1 MAARSCHECFSLWL
15 FLFPFRCWVSMMQA
29 CKSLV
34 WPKPA
39 KYHISCLEACKFL
52 LVTVLS
58 IQSQLSVTGSFQA
71 AADAHTRSS
80 IPRASK
86 IKPDRDRQHFMR
98 HYLTDVLVSLC
109 PPLSLSHSKTFMQ
122 NYSQVDTFSSWMLNF
137 QLLLFKVKRKHFPAI
152 HPLSLCHALKPD
164 KVVILEINKQKAHM
178 ETSGWS
184 SQCDSWRR
192 SCLTLRLVHI

>member
-1 MAARSCHECFSLWL
+1 MQITRLT
-15 FLFPFRCWVSMMQA
+15 QA
-29 CKSLV
+29 CK
-34 WPKPA
+34 
-39 KYHISCLEACKFL
+39 ISHQLPWGMQIFTGHCPFNSVSAVCYRLFSSSCGR
-52 LVTVLS
+52 THS
-58 IQSQLSVTGSFQA
+58 IQHPPCLQNKA
-71 AADAHTRSS
+71 
-80 IPRASK
+80 
-86 IKPDRDRQHFMR
+86 RQGQTTFYEALPHRCLGF
-98 HYLTDVLVSLC
+98 SL

>member
-39 KYHISCLEACKFL
+39 KYHISCLEACKFS

-80 IPRASK
+80 IPCA
-86 IKPDRDRQHFMR
+86 RQGQTTFYEALPHRCLGF
-98 HYLTDVLVSLC
+98 SL
-109 PPLSLSHSKTFMQ
+109 PPSLSHSKTFMQ

-137 QLLLFKVKRKHFPAI
+137 QLLLFKVKRKHFPAT

-164 KVVILEINKQKAHM
+164 KVVILEINK
-178 ETSGWS
+178 
-184 SQCDSWRR
+184 
-192 SCLTLRLVHI
+192 